1 MFWWSKMKKRLRL
14 RKDPTKKALRRR
26 KIDKY
31 MPIVLFMLGLLLIM
45 CVIVAILFIK
55 VGKPFYE
62 VLSEPNA
69 ARDWILS
76 YGKWSYLFFVSIVF
90 LQVVIAILPG
100 WTSR

>member
-45 CVIVAILFIK
+45 CV
-55 VGKPFYE
+55 
-62 VLSEPNA
+62 LSL
-69 ARDWILS
+69 IH
-76 YGKWSYLFFVSIVF
+76 I
-90 LQVVIAILPG
+90 
-100 WTSR
+100 

>member
-55 VGKPFYE
+55 VGKPFY
-62 VLSEPNA
+62 
-69 ARDWILS
+69 
-76 YGKWSYLFFVSIVF
+76 
-90 LQVVIAILPG
+90 
-100 WTSR
+100 